1 MMDFLVYSAKVS
13 VLIVAF
19 YTFYRLL
26 LSRET
31 FHRVN
36 RIVLLSTALLSFLL
50 PLCIITYHCIEEV
63 ESVAFQPTYTSG
75 YFFPQLP
82 PVPDSVAWWKIIL
95 EGIYLAGVAFVLC
108 KILMSLSSV
117 LHLIHSAQDVRD
129 YQGHKVIVMDRETA
143 SFSWMNYLIIGRD
156 DFERGVTEIL
166 DHESAHVALC
176 HSWDVLLVDLISAI
190 QWFNPAVWLLRAD
203 LRALHEYEA
212 DEVVLRKGVNAK
224 SYQYLLISKA
234 LETSGF
240 SITNQFNHSKLKNRI
255 NMMTKKKSSRKSIWK
270 VLYVLPIVA
279 LSLAA
284 SAKTVYEYVYV
295 NSNEPENPSTMSQ
308 DSLNIVI
315 KDNVMSLIVNG
326 KELISKNPG
335 ELMDVIA
342 QYKDK
347 PAVVNIEVYEKELQ
361 PMFDS
366 FREICRNNHLLKI
379 NVKPLSKPVVIECD
393 SIPEIG
399 VASSDEPVE
408 KKPDVL
414 PEYPGGSEALYAF
427 IAKNIHYPKIAIEN
441 GYQAKRVFAK
451 FVVEKDG
458 SIKEVSAFVPSEND
472 VFSLYPSETPK
483 DADSTLLIVN
493 GKPFEGP
500 ISSIKKEEIESM
512 TVLKNEASKAKYGER
527 GKNGVI
533 VIATKNPKD
542 FLQKDDQEMHDAC
555 KKAFIEEVTRVV
567 FQMPKWKPGEKNGKK
582 VRTEFIMPVV
592 FRLN

>member
-1 MMDFLVYSAKVS
+1 
-13 VLIVAF
+13 
-19 YTFYRLL
+19 
-26 LSRET
+26 
-31 FHRVN
+31 
-36 RIVLLSTALLSFLL
+36 
-50 PLCIITYHCIEEV
+50 
-63 ESVAFQPTYTSG
+63 
-75 YFFPQLP
+75 
-82 PVPDSVAWWKIIL
+82 
-95 EGIYLAGVAFVLC
+95 
-108 KILMSLSSV
+108 
-117 LHLIHSAQDVRD
+117 
-129 YQGHKVIVMDRETA
+129 
-143 SFSWMNYLIIGRD
+143 
-156 DFERGVTEIL
+156 
-166 DHESAHVALC
+166 
-176 HSWDVLLVDLISAI
+176 
-190 QWFNPAVWLLRAD
+190 
-203 LRALHEYEA
+203 
-212 DEVVLRKGVNAK
+212 
-224 SYQYLLISKA
+224 
-234 LETSGF
+234 
-240 SITNQFNHSKLKNRI
+240 
-255 NMMTKKKSSRKSIWK
+255 MMTKKKSSRKSIWK

-326 KELISKNPG
+326 KEQISKNPG

-414 PEYPGGSEALYAF
+414 PEYPGGSEAMFAF
-427 IAKNIHYPKIAIEN
+427 LAKNLRYPKIAQEN

-458 SIKEVSAFVPSEND
+458 SIKEVLAFVHSED
-472 VFSLYPSETPK
+472 AVYKSGTSEIPQ

-533 VIATKNPKD
+533 VIATKNPKG
-542 FLQKDDQEMHDAC
+542 FLDDQEMHDAC
-555 KKAFIEEVTRVV
+555 KKAFIEEATRVV